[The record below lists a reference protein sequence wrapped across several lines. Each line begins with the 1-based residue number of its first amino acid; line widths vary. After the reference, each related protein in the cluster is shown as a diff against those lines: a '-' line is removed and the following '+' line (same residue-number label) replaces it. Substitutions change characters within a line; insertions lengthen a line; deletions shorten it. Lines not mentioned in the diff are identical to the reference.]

1 MALDTNCLVP
11 GRRGRGGRGPWP
23 PLFFVI
29 VGFSE
34 ILMFRRKIFG
44 LLLLV
49 KIKGRKRVLV
59 KRKFVWP

>member
-1 MALDTNCLVP
+1 MNLVE
-11 GRRGRGGRGPWP
+11 
-23 PLFFVI
+23 I

-49 KIKGRKRVLV
+49 EIKVLNFIG
-59 KRKFVWP
+59 KSLDWPSYSTGATAPLINTKYTFM

>member
-1 MALDTNCLVP
+1 ME
-11 GRRGRGGRGPWP
+11 GGQGGHGPCN
-23 PLFFVI
+23 FFEI

-49 KIKGRKRVLV
+49 KIKFPHFIGKYETYS
-59 KRKFVWP
+59 